1 MPFSKLMTDVVSLIK
16 KNGDRTDDI
25 QASVQDKLIFIN
37 GLNILIEPG
46 DLIYRKMSN
55 GAEETYKVIDPGFH
69 EKFHMIH
76 AGYQIKH
83 KKLGLP
89 EARKAIKNITYNNTV
104 NIHGDNKGIA
114 VSGNKNNSTMEDTEF
129 SKNFTQLINLVQEL
143 DISDK
148 KQVLQSLNDKKDN
161 KIELQ
166 TYLGTLLTRGAE
178 VTTLVPV
185 VGALLG
191 LIG

>member
-69 EKFHMIH
+69 EKFHMIP